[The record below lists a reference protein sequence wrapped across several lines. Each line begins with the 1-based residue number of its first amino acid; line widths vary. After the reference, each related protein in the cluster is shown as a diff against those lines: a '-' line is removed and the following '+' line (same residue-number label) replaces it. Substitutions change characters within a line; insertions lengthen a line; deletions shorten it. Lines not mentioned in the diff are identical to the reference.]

1 MSQTTPTRPD
11 ELPTAISRAI
21 NDFLDVVDGTFGDR
35 LVSAVL
41 FGSAAEGRVRATS
54 DVNLAIVTRTYTRD
68 DADRLREPL
77 TLAHAAIALNVMF
90 LAEDEVG
97 AAAEAFAAKFA
108 DIRRRRKVLRGRDVF
123 SGVTIPRAAEIHR
136 LKQVLLNLV
145 LRTRSAYAQRGL
157 REEQVRVLLADL
169 AGPLRSCAAALL
181 ELEGAP
187 AADNR
192 EALVAVAGPRF
203 RGAVETLTRARQEG
217 PLPPD
222 DAGQALF
229 DLLEL
234 AQQMRGR
241 VTALRSEA

>member
-1 MSQTTPTRPD
+1 MSQTTPNRPND
-11 ELPTAISRAI
+11 LPPPIARAL
-21 NDFLDVVDGTFGDR
+21 NDFLAVVENTFGDR

-54 DVNLAIVTRTYTRD
+54 DVNLAIVTRTYTRE

-90 LAEDEVG
+90 LVEDEVG

-108 DIRRRRKVLRGRDVF
+108 DIRRRRQVLRGRDVF
-123 SGVTIPRAAEIHR
+123 AGITIPRAAEIHR

-145 LRTRSAYAQRGL
+145 LRARTAYALRGL
-157 REEQVRVLLADL
+157 RDEQVPVLLADL

-187 AADNR
+187 AADGR
-192 EALVAVAGPRF
+192 EALLAVAGPRF
-203 RGAVETLTRARQEG
+203 RQAAETLTRARQEAR
-217 PLPPD
+217 LPPE

-229 DLLEL
+229 ELLEL

-241 VTALRSEA
+241 VAALRSEA